1 MRLAVVAL
9 LLIGC
14 KEPKDFDPVGG
25 GGPGGVTGLTDAPR
39 DSETDAPTDATLV
52 TGRVCVVQDLRKLTV
67 CDATNADDITVQIGT
82 AQATT
87 ATANGTFMI
96 DLPSGTGLTWNV
108 SHPDFMT
115 AISQLG
121 TSFTLNTIRTTD
133 YANLLSDNGIIL
145 TGGQSSSVVVQV
157 LDTNDAPLVGATAAT
172 SPGAQFQT
180 RYDGN
185 SAATWDQDSTGAF
198 GVAWLPGTTG
208 TSTQL
213 TVTPPSGGGSPVTL
227 TIPLV
232 PDAITFATVS
242 F

>member
-14 KEPKDFDPVGG
+14 REPKDFDPLGG
-25 GGPGGVTGLTDAPR
+25 GGGSGMTGVPDAPP
-39 DSETDAPTDATLV
+39 DTELDAPTGANLV
-52 TGRVCVVQDLRKLTV
+52 TGRVCVVQDLRKLTL
-67 CDATNADDITVQIGT
+67 CDATNADDIAVEIGT
-82 AQATT
+82 AQVIT
-87 ATANGTFMI
+87 ATVNGTFMI
-96 DLPSGTGLTWNV
+96 DLPAGTGLTWKV

-121 TSFTLNTIRTTD
+121 TSFTLNTIRISEFS
-133 YANLLSDNGIIL
+133 NLLSDNGVIL

-157 LDTNDAPLVGATAAT
+157 LDTNDAPVVGATAVT
-172 SPGAQFQT
+172 SPAAQFQT

-185 SAATWDQDSTGAF
+185 SATTWDQDATGAF

-213 TVTPPSGGGSPVTL
+213 TVTPPGGGSSVTL
-227 TIPLV
+227 TLPLV
-232 PDAITFATVS
+232 PDTITFATVS

>member
-1 MRLAVVAL
+1 MRFAVVAL

-25 GGPGGVTGLTDAPR
+25 GGPGGMTGVPDAPS
-39 DSETDAPTDATLV
+39 DSDVEPTDANLV
-52 TGRVCVVQDLRKLTV
+52 AGRVCVVQDLRKLTI
-67 CDATNADDITVQIGT
+67 CDATNADDIGVEIGT
-82 AQATT
+82 SQAST

-96 DLPSGTGLTWNV
+96 DLPAGTGLTWKV

-121 TSFTLNTIRTTD
+121 TSFTLNTIRVTD
-133 YANLLSDNGIIL
+133 FAELLGDNGIIL
-145 TGGQSSSVVVQV
+145 TGGQSSTVVVQV
-157 LDTNDAPLVGATAAT
+157 LDINDAPLVGATAVT
-172 SPGAQFQT
+172 SPAAQFAT

-185 SAATWDQDSTGAF
+185 TAATWDQDATGAF

-213 TVTPPSGGGSPVTL
+213 TVTPPGGGSPLTL
-227 TIPLV
+227 TLPLV